1 MSSIDVFLLRPSPL
15 HSFTRL
21 LLVCP
26 LIWLSSLCQSVPF
39 LSSNLSPLLI
49 PSRWL
54 SLSPPCLSPHHLG
67 PLWVY
72 FLPLSPSSPDAPLFL
87 FLCELDLA
95 CLSQVWVSHFD
106 FPSPSPSALCSS
118 PAFSVVYFIESDGGR
133 AVRLDWWMAR
143 GHGWGD
149 LGVWWTLLSVR
160 ILLKELAGSLL

>member
-1 MSSIDVFLLRPSPL
+1 MSSIDVFLLHPSPL

-54 SLSPPCLSPHHLG
+54 CLFPPCLSPHHLG

-72 FLPLSPSSPDAPLFL
+72 FLPLSPPPLTRHSSFSSVNLTWPV
-87 FLCELDLA
+87 
-95 CLSQVWVSHFD
+95 CLRFECPTLISLP
-106 FPSPSPSALCSS
+106 FPPSALCSS
-118 PAFSVVYFIESDGGR
+118 PALLFIYIENDGGR